1 MTGWV
6 QTAYY
11 AVWIRAGDPKP
22 QPGSRQFAIDRRRIQ
37 ILVVL
42 AYLIYTIYE
51 ADYQILQTGDF
62 YRDLGVGG
70 GAHHDVTEREIQSKF
85 RRL

>member
-22 QPGSRQFAIDRRRIQ
+22 QPGSRAFAEHRRRIF
-37 ILVVL
+37 ILVVV
-42 AYLIYTIYE
+42 AYLLYTVYE
-51 ADYQILQTGDF
+51 ADWQLRQAGDF
-62 YRDLGVGG
+62 YQDLGVR
-70 GAHHDVTEREIQSKF
+70 HDVDERGLQSRF